1 MDFERW
7 KALPPVMN
15 VAKELSFGEELA
27 LCNDWN
33 DYTRRFVSANGDDGQ
48 LIKASRR
55 FSKKS
60 FDGRSVGA
68 GRHASCR
75 GFYRC
80 GG

>member
-27 LCNDWN
+27 LCNNWN

-55 FSKKS
+55 FSKKAS
-60 FDGRSVGA
+60 TGEVSVLAAMLHA
-68 GRHASCR
+68 G